1 MFYQIARRA
10 NKKRKTFSS
19 VEETLYTRANY
30 IRDSS
35 RKADFVIREIVKTFD
50 EGEGGLHASRFTA
63 PVPGS

>member
-19 VEETLYTRANY
+19 LEETLYTRASY

-35 RKADFVIREIVKTFD
+35 RKADSVIREIVKTFD
-50 EGEGGLHASRFTA
+50 EGGLHGSRFMA